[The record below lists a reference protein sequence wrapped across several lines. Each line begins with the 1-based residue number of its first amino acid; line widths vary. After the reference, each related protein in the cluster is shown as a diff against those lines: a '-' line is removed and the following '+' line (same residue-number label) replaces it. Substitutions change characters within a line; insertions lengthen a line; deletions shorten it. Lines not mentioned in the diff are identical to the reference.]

1 MTGLSTIKEEQIVT
15 SPDKLT
21 AIRYKV
27 VEEKIDLESLR
38 QERDVL
44 LEQLA
49 VKEPSKEEL
58 IELGKGSHPF
68 YWDKT
73 QVQKRLDKINLIL
86 GDN

>member
-1 MTGLSTIKEEQIVT
+1 MTDLSTIKEEQIVT

-21 AIRYKV
+21 ATRYKV

-49 VKEPSKEEL
+49 VKEPTKEEL
-58 IELGKGSHPF
+58 IELGKATSLF
-68 YWDKT
+68 YNKGAIEER
-73 QVQKRLDKINLIL
+73 VKIIDVLL
-86 GDN
+86 GK